1 MSAKERASWTAGS
14 DRENELT
21 CDDEPLPRESRASLP
36 CGRSSRAKESKI
48 SILKETIRRVRH
60 RERLRDREG
69 VVRRSVRHFKSTVSW
84 RARDCIEKMERT
96 SFASCDT
103 RGL

>member
-69 VVRRSVRHFKSTVSW
+69 VVRRSVRRENYSSQLNRK
-84 RARDCIEKMERT
+84 RD
-96 SFASCDT
+96 
-103 RGL
+103 